1 MGITHVYATLEESLG
16 IPTVKQF
23 GPDAHHVSSQ
33 DGAWVTTGAETTQ
46 SLDEIT
52 GKVII
57 NQRTI
62 VEWQGDWYVVY
73 GKPAE
78 GETNMRTLAL
88 LQKQDNGGYIV
99 EGDEAVIKALP
110 NAKPVEEAEHT
121 ADSEIS
127 RRKIGTMAAWDGEAL
142 TAKIEKTLTPADKLA
157 VTAAL
162 TPAEPEKR
170 IR

>member
-1 MGITHVYATLEESLG
+1 MGITHVYATLGEDRG
-16 IPTVKQF
+16 IPTLKQF
-23 GPDAHHVSSQ
+23 GPEADRVSTQ
-33 DGAWVTTGAETTQ
+33 DGAWVVVTT
-46 SLDEIT
+46 DEYEYVDDIT
-52 GKVII
+52 GKPITGKRDV
-57 NQRTI
+57 T
-62 VEWQGDWYVVY
+62 EWRGDWFVVY

-99 EGDEAVIKALP
+99 EADEAVTKSLP
-110 NAKPVEEAEHT
+110 DAKPVEEAEHT

-127 RRKIGTMAAWDGEAL
+127 RRKIGTLAAWSGDAI